1 MKKSILTGSRVS
13 RLAHFLTQIG
23 YRIALAATLLL
34 ALGSTQLTEAQTT
47 IQVTTTQQGVTDGSH
62 CSLQEAIYAAEFASN
77 TAINLTDPDRFYT
90 TGCVLQGSTPPFA
103 IVLQKTVYS
112 FNTFWDRDAHNPF
125 GLTATPLIFA
135 NIFIEGNGA
144 TLQWTGTG
152 NSRLFAVGT
161 ASIFDTLD
169 NKSVSGTGQ
178 LTLDSVYIKGF
189 KIKGGDGTC
198 GGGGGLGAGGAV
210 YVGTVGSDVPSLV
223 VKNSTFESNFAI
235 GGNGSHGGCP
245 SQSRG
250 AGGGGG
256 GLSGNGGIGGIGG
269 GGGGG
274 SRGNGGSGAN
284 DNGGGGGGG
293 TIFDGGDGGSIAVNE
308 GGGGGYLCGGGGGFT
323 NNGHGATCPGGAGG
337 GGGDS
342 GRGIDPADGGDGAD
356 SAYGAGGGGGGDGN
370 DFSGDAGSGS
380 GGNGGFG
387 GGGGGSGMSRSLL
400 SGSHGGNGGFGGGAG
415 FGIGTRVDQ
424 HGEPGFAGRF
434 GGGGNGSCCGGGGGA
449 LGGAIFNQGGV
460 VVIRNS
466 TFTHNDVD
474 RGEGGVSDTGTDRA
488 NNGADAG
495 AAIFSLNGLLSVQNA
510 TISDNFSTGSGGG
523 IVVVAD
529 PLGLPGSVT
538 ATFRLIN
545 TIISRNGGN
554 ECILAGTPDPVNG
567 HVGTVDA
574 QGSGN
579 LILNNNGCPGVAV
592 TTDPQ
597 LAALAVDQRSQT
609 GTPTLAL
616 PSDSAAVNA
625 GDDDH
630 ILPTDQRGI
639 ARPQGPHGDIGAFEF
654 APLSADLTLSSQ
666 TSATQI
672 VAGGSFTY
680 SVLLTNHGPDDATGV
695 VFTDL
700 APAGVTFTSCSST
713 VGNCTISGGGASLN
727 LGTVANGDAVTIT
740 IQATLG
746 TAVTDGATLA
756 NTPSVTSGTSDPDT
770 TNNSGS
776 AGSTTIT
783 VQNKSDLLVTTQSSL
798 TAVNFGGTLVYTVTV
813 TNQGPFQASAVTLVD
828 PIPAQSIFLSMNS
841 GGASCTA
848 PPLAQG
854 GTVTCNLGNMASGAS
869 ATVSFTVRIS
879 IPPVPAS
886 ITNTA
891 VVSSP
896 NFDPNPA
903 NNSAR
908 VITLVFGNKRL

>member
-1 MKKSILTGSRVS
+1 MKKSILTGSHVS
-13 RLAHFLTQIG
+13 RVARFLTQIG
-23 YRIALAATLLL
+23 YRIALAATPLL
-34 ALGSTQLTEAQTT
+34 ALGSAQLTEAQTT

-135 NIFIEGNGA
+135 NIIIEGNGA

-161 ASIFDTLD
+161 ASIVDTLD
-169 NKSVSGTGQ
+169 NKTVSGTGE

-189 KIKGGDGTC
+189 KIKGGDGAC

-210 YVGTVGSDVPSLV
+210 YVGTVGSDVPTLV

-235 GGNGSHGGCP
+235 GGNGSHAGCP

-415 FGIGTRVDQ
+415 FGIGTRID
-424 HGEPGFAGRF
+424 
-434 GGGGNGSCCGGGGGA
+434 
-449 LGGAIFNQGGV
+449 
-460 VVIRNS
+460 
-466 TFTHNDVD
+466 
-474 RGEGGVSDTGTDRA
+474 
-488 NNGADAG
+488 
-495 AAIFSLNGLLSVQNA
+495 
-510 TISDNFSTGSGGG
+510 
-523 IVVVAD
+523 
-529 PLGLPGSVT
+529 
-538 ATFRLIN
+538 
-545 TIISRNGGN
+545 
-554 ECILAGTPDPVNG
+554 
-567 HVGTVDA
+567 
-574 QGSGN
+574 
-579 LILNNNGCPGVAV
+579 
-592 TTDPQ
+592 
-597 LAALAVDQRSQT
+597 
-609 GTPTLAL
+609 
-616 PSDSAAVNA
+616 
-625 GDDDH
+625 
-630 ILPTDQRGI
+630 
-639 ARPQGPHGDIGAFEF
+639 
-654 APLSADLTLSSQ
+654 
-666 TSATQI
+666 
-672 VAGGSFTY
+672 
-680 SVLLTNHGPDDATGV
+680 
-695 VFTDL
+695 
-700 APAGVTFTSCSST
+700 
-713 VGNCTISGGGASLN
+713 
-727 LGTVANGDAVTIT
+727 
-740 IQATLG
+740 
-746 TAVTDGATLA
+746 
-756 NTPSVTSGTSDPDT
+756 
-770 TNNSGS
+770 
-776 AGSTTIT
+776 
-783 VQNKSDLLVTTQSSL
+783 
-798 TAVNFGGTLVYTVTV
+798 
-813 TNQGPFQASAVTLVD
+813 
-828 PIPAQSIFLSMNS
+828 
-841 GGASCTA
+841 
-848 PPLAQG
+848 
-854 GTVTCNLGNMASGAS
+854 
-869 ATVSFTVRIS
+869 
-879 IPPVPAS
+879 
-886 ITNTA
+886 
-891 VVSSP
+891 
-896 NFDPNPA
+896 
-903 NNSAR
+903 
-908 VITLVFGNKRL
+908 